1 MAPVM
6 ASSYNKW
13 TVNKLKTELSK
24 RGVDDISD
32 FRLSESVSGA
42 HYYSSIMHSGHLQS
56 QINTYFTART
66 HLIVPAVQRHTKLL
80 TQAITAPVCCEKNIW
95 LSLQSVIHRRIHTHQ
110 KPYQCDV
117 YEKAFNRS
125 SSLGT
130 QRLK

>member
-56 QINTYFTART
+56 QINTYFTAWT

-80 TQAITAPVCCEKNIW
+80 TRAITAPVCCEKKPFGCHYN
-95 LSLQSVIHRRIHTHQ
+95 LSYTGVFTHIRNLTSAMCM
-110 KPYQCDV
+110 KKHLIAPAV
-117 YEKAFNRS
+117 
-125 SSLGT
+125 
-130 QRLK
+130 